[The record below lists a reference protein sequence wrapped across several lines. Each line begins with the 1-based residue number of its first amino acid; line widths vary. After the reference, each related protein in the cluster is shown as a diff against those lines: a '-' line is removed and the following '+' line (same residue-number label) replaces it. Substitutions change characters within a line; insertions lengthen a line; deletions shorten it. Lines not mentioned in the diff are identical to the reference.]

1 MVTSSLDGAND
12 ERTVLIVECDCDG
25 DQRFEGR
32 VDDGSVDDTE
42 RTSTTVV
49 RSVEQW
55 MTTAWGVVLNTCG
68 HRGVSGDRR

>member
-1 MVTSSLDGAND
+1 MTSSLDGAND
-12 ERTVLIVECDCDG
+12 TLIVECDCDG

-49 RSVEQW
+49 HAQRGAVDDYGEW
-55 MTTAWGVVLNTCG
+55 CVVLNSCG
-68 HRGVSGDRR
+68 QRGVSGDRR